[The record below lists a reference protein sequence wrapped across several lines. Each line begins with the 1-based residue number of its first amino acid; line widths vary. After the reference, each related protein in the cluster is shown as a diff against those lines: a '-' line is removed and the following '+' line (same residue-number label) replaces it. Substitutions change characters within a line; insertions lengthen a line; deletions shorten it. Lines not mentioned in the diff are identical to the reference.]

1 MALTVATI
9 DLAIEEI
16 LTSGQSHSLDGTS
29 LSKASIG
36 ELRQLRES
44 IQSTETKKTG
54 GQRPVF
60 RSFNMRGAAND

>member
-16 LTSGQSHSLDGTS
+16 LISGQSHSLDGTS
-29 LSKASIG
+29 LSKAGLG

-44 IQSTETKKTG
+44 IQSTETKKAG

-60 RSFNMRGAAND
+60 RSFNMSGAANV